1 MVSKGSE
8 LLADDH
14 VALDQLLK
22 QLQAMLNNR
31 DVNACYA
38 TLDLFWAKLAVHIR
52 AEHLHLFPGIL
63 KGTTE
68 TVAEQMPA
76 PVMLNET
83 QATVERLRADHDFF
97 MHQLA
102 KAVENMR
109 RLLNVS
115 EQSIIVEGLIIVRD
129 TISEI
134 EQKLAEHNRIEESQI
149 YQLVGIVLS
158 TQEQAELAKRIN
170 SELENRPPRFAGDI
184 WA

>member
-1 MVSKGSE
+1 MVSKGSK

-14 VALDQLLK
+14 VALDRLLK
-22 QLQAMLNNR
+22 QLQTALSHS

-38 TLDLFWAKLAVHIR
+38 SLDLFWAKLAVHIR
-52 AEHLHLFPGIL
+52 AEHIHLFPGIL
-63 KGTTE
+63 KGTIQI
-68 TVAEQMPA
+68 VAEQVPA
-76 PVMLNET
+76 MLNET
-83 QATVERLRADHDFF
+83 RATIERLRADHDFF
-97 MHQLA
+97 IHQLA

-134 EQKLAEHNRIEESQI
+134 ERKLADHNRIEESQI
-149 YQLVGIVLS
+149 YQLAGIVLS
-158 TQEQAELAKRIN
+158 TQEQAELAKRIS
-170 SELENRPPRFAGDI
+170 SELEKRPPRFAGNI